1 MHKKVGG
8 MKLCHF
14 YNFKLAMLG
23 KQGQN
28 LLTDHDVILDH
39 IPSLIC
45 RNTHASRVVVNEEG
59 SRWHLG
65 VANKIILLVSDLI
78 DKAEDTTLLTLKWID
93 LMKSQNVIIELGC
106 K

>member
-28 LLTDHDVILDH
+28 LLTDHDVIVTRVLKSKYFSQGNFLRAQLDH

-45 RNTHASRVVVNEEG
+45 RNTHAFRVVVNEEG
-59 SRWHLG
+59 SRWQLG
-65 VANKIILLVSDLI
+65 VANKIIV
-78 DKAEDTTLLTLKWID
+78 
-93 LMKSQNVIIELGC
+93 
-106 K
+106 